1 MPDRSLLVGDTWR
14 AAPSGET
21 IDVID
26 PSTGQVFDRLARGGA
41 ADIDAAVIAARDA
54 FDGAWGRMTAVERG
68 RILAQWANLI
78 WNRLDEL
85 TALESRDCGKPRPA
99 ARVDAVCCHR
109 YFEYY
114 AGAADKLHGE
124 TIPFQDGFTV
134 LTLREPH
141 GVTGHIVPWNY
152 PMQIF
157 GRSVGAALA
166 AGNACV
172 VKPAEDAC
180 LSILKLAE
188 LALEAGLPSGALNIV
203 TGYGGEAGAR
213 LSAHPDI
220 DHISFTGSPETGALV
235 QKAAADNNRPV
246 TMELGGKSPQIVFG
260 DVDLD
265 TALPVLTNAFIQ
277 NAGQTCSAGSRLLIE
292 RGAYERVLGAVCDRV
307 AGMVAGPVDAEIDP
321 NCGPLISAK
330 QKARVDGFLE
340 RARGDGI
347 PVAATGQLAAGADR
361 GGFFQ
366 APVVF
371 DQVPRDHFL
380 AQQEVFGPVLAA
392 MPFDDE
398 ADALAAANGT
408 EFGLCAGIWTADG
421 GRQMRLARGVRSGQV
436 FINSYGAG
444 GGIELPFGGVKK
456 SGFGREK
463 GFDGMVS
470 FTTVKTVTIRHG

>member
-1 MPDRSLLVGDTWR
+1 MPDRSLLIGAAWR
-14 AAPSGET
+14 AAKTHET
-21 IDVID
+21 IDVVD
-26 PSTGQVFDRLARGGA
+26 PSTGQVFESLARGDA
-41 ADIDAAVIAARDA
+41 ADIDDAVVAARGA
-54 FDGAWGRMTAVERG
+54 FDGAWGRMTAVERS
-68 RILAQWANLI
+68 RVLRRWADLI
-78 WNRLDEL
+78 DAHLDEL

-124 TIPFQDGFTV
+124 TIPFQDGYTV

-180 LSILKLAE
+180 LSILRLAE
-188 LALEAGLPSGALNIV
+188 LALEAGLPTGALNIV
-203 TGYGGEAGAR
+203 TGFGAEAGAR
-213 LSAHPDI
+213 LSAHPDV

-235 QKAAADNNRPV
+235 QTAAAANNRPV

-260 DVDLD
+260 DVDLEA
-265 TALPVLTNAFIQ
+265 ALPILTNAFIQ
-277 NAGQTCSAGSRLLIE
+277 NAGQTCSAGSRLLVE
-292 RGAYERVLGAVCDRV
+292 RSAYDRVLGAVCDRV
-307 AGMVAGPVDAEIDP
+307 SGMIAGPVDAADDP

-330 QKARVDGFLE
+330 QKARVDSFLE

-347 PVAATGQLAAGADR
+347 AVAATGKLATGADR

-366 APVVF
+366 APMVF
-371 DQVPRDHFL
+371 GNVPRDHFL

-392 MPFDDE
+392 MPFEDE
-398 ADALAAANGT
+398 VDALEAANGT
-408 EFGLCAGIWTADG
+408 DFGLCAGIWTADG